1 MKRHKEDAFALIA
14 VNCHD
19 NQEEFLEGQGE
30 IKTDYTSI
38 FGGAPIAEAW
48 GVNGFPTMFVLD
60 AEGKIRFKDVRGDA
74 LDEAV
79 KQLLEELTEKSSE

>member
-1 MKRHKEDAFALIA
+1 MKRHKEDPFALIA

-30 IKTDYTSI
+30 IKTDYASI
-38 FGGAPIAEAW
+38 FGGASIASAW
-48 GVNGFPTMFVLD
+48 GVNAFPTMFILD
-60 AEGKIRFKDVRGDA
+60 AEGKIRFKGVRGEA

-79 KQLLEELTEKSSE
+79 QELLDELTEESSK

>member
-1 MKRHKEDAFALIA
+1 MKRHKQDAFALIA

-30 IKTDYTSI
+30 LKTDYASI
-38 FGGAPIAEAW
+38 FGGAPIASAW
-48 GVNGFPTMFVLD
+48 GVNAFPTMFVLD
-60 AEGKIRFKDVRGDA
+60 AEGKIRFKGVRGEA

-79 KQLLEELTEKSSE
+79 QELLDELTEESSK

>member
-1 MKRHKEDAFALIA
+1 VKRHKEDSFALVA

-19 NQEEFLEGQGE
+19 SEDDYRAGQGE
-30 IKTDYTSI
+30 LETDYASI
-38 FGGAPIAEAW
+38 FDGASIASAW

-60 AEGKIRFKDVRGDA
+60 TEGKIRFKDVRGAA

-79 KQLLEELTEKSSE
+79 QELLDELKEEPKK

>member
-1 MKRHKEDAFALIA
+1 VKRHKEDAFALIA

-30 IKTDYTSI
+30 IKTDYASI
-38 FGGAPIAEAW
+38 FGGAPIASDW
-48 GVNGFPTMFVLD
+48 GVNAFPTMFILD
-60 AEGKIRFKDVRGDA
+60 AEGKIRFKGVRGEA

-79 KQLLEELTEKSSE
+79 QELLDELTEESSK

>member
-1 MKRHKEDAFALIA
+1 MKRHKEDAFALVA

-30 IKTDYTSI
+30 IKTDYASI
-38 FGGAPIAEAW
+38 FGGAQIASDW
-48 GVNGFPTMFVLD
+48 GVSAFPTMFILD
-60 AEGKIRFKDVRGDA
+60 AEGKIRFKGVRGEA

-79 KQLLEELTEKSSE
+79 QELLDEIEKKAAE

>member
-19 NQEEFLEGQGE
+19 NQEEFLEGQEE
-30 IKTDYTSI
+30 IKTDYASI
-38 FGGAPIAEAW
+38 FGGASIASAW
-48 GVNGFPTMFVLD
+48 GVNAFPTMFVLD
-60 AEGKIRFKDVRGDA
+60 AEGKIRFKGVRGEA

-79 KQLLEELTEKSSE
+79 QELLDEMKEESAE